1 MVTKKA
7 ALPVTPLVLGGLLL
21 LAVIWFFLPV
31 LTSLFALLA
40 ESEDYSFGLLLP
52 LVSAYIVY
60 LKWPQIRNGLWR
72 PSWLGLLIIAAG
84 LILFAWGALTVS
96 VFIPR
101 LAFVMVMAGLLF
113 LVGGWKFFRLLSFP
127 VMLLLLMI
135 PGPEGIMKQLTFP
148 LQLISSNLAASLLQT
163 VGIPVVRQGNV
174 IDLGVRQL
182 QVVQA
187 CSGLRYILSLLA
199 LGIIYCYFYQR
210 SLWKA
215 ALLLLSL
222 IPAAILANGIRVAA
236 MGIFP
241 ALQEGFLHSF
251 SGWLIFV
258 FCFGLMGLLNWL
270 LNYLQPQT
278 AQAQEETNGEVD
290 EIGSGESGRT
300 LRPSHTSY
308 LLVAL
313 AIVILFGPLDR
324 SLTNIKPL
332 ALLKS
337 FQEFPLTLGSW
348 QGQSSPIDPEIFKAT
363 GADAY
368 FAGEYVN
375 HSREAVSLWIAY
387 YGQHTHG
394 MDLAHNPKICMVGGG
409 WQIIDSGVKDIGPGM
424 PVNYLVMQRGSSR
437 TLVYYWHLQQ
447 GHWVANINTYKLYM
461 GVSGLFRRRT
471 DWALVRLITPIGKDL
486 AVSQERLLAFAHLL
500 IPVLP
505 NFMLK

>member
-1 MVTKKA
+1 MVIKKA
-7 ALPVTPLVLGGLLL
+7 SGPVTALVLGGLLL

-31 LTSLFALLA
+31 LTNLFALLT

-52 LVSAYIVY
+52 VVSGYIVY

-72 PSWLGLLIIAAG
+72 PSWVGVLIIAAG
-84 LILFAWGALTVS
+84 LTLFAWGALTVS

-101 LAFVMVMAGLLF
+101 LAFVIVMAGLLF

-127 VMLLLLMI
+127 LLLLLLMI

-148 LQLISSNLAASLLQT
+148 LQLISSKLAATLLQT
-163 VGIPVVRQGNV
+163 LGIPVMRQGNV

-215 ALLLLSL
+215 ALLVVSL
-222 IPAAILANGIRVAA
+222 IPAAILANGIRVAG

-241 ALQEGFLHSF
+241 SLQEGFLHSF

-258 FCFGLMGLLNWL
+258 FCFGLMGLFNWL

-278 AQAQEETNGEVD
+278 SQTREEQNKEGIE
-290 EIGSGESGRT
+290 ESRPT
-300 LRPSHTSY
+300 THPSHAPY
-308 LLVAL
+308 LLAAL

-324 SLTNIKPL
+324 SLTNIKPVP
-332 ALLKS
+332 LLKS
-337 FQEFPLTLGSW
+337 FQEFPLSLGSW

-368 FAGEYVN
+368 FNAEYVN
-375 HSREAVSLWIAY
+375 HARKAVSLWIAY

-409 WQIIDSGVKDIGPGM
+409 WQIIDSGTRDIGQGM
-424 PVNYLVMQRGSSR
+424 PVNYLVMQKDRIR

-447 GHWVANINTYKLYM
+447 GHWVANMNTYKLYM

-471 DWALVRLITPIGKDL
+471 DWALIRLITPIDKDM
-486 AVSQERLLAFAHLL
+486 AVSQDRLTSFAHLL
-500 IPVLP
+500 GPALP